1 MTQVDLGQGAL
12 VSGAGKTT
20 FRGIVDLLIMDHDTG
35 PLVYA
40 TTRAGGEG
48 ITVHGVAN
56 GRFAQADHV
65 AFTGDDIAGAVTR
78 LVPLELGTASWMA
91 VTGLDDRA
99 GLHGWAIDG
108 AIDGAGHLGS
118 KALQPGGATLP
129 ADLTFA
135 EQLTVRGQDF
145 LYTVEGGREIRRWSI
160 DEAGQISGGS
170 GQNSQ
175 LSAYHGGLVDM
186 DGFALN
192 GAGHLLA
199 LSGGEVQLGSYSP
212 SRDGRLRMRDQV
224 EQADGIGI
232 SQPSALEVAE
242 LAGRYYAIVAARGSS
257 SLSVIEVAA
266 DGTLIPRDH
275 LLDSTET
282 RFGTAAHIAVAAR
295 GDQVFVAAAG
305 SEPGLSLFQL
315 LPGGRLLHLDTLAD
329 HAGITLADISA
340 LDMLARADGSLGIAV
355 ASETEAGVT
364 WLDVATG
371 PQGQLIL
378 GGTGSNDLQGTDRD
392 DLISGG
398 DAGETLSGG
407 QGDDILSDGAGSDR
421 LTGGK
426 GRDIFVMTG
435 DGERDII
442 HDFDP
447 EADSLDLSDWTFL
460 RSAAQLTVLT
470 KSYGADI
477 LFGDEVLQLETVGRT
492 SLDQGEIQSLNLL
505 NVDRLSPEWMARI
518 TAPRDDTSGTDGPD
532 TLVGGGDADH
542 LEGGKGDDRLEA
554 GDGDDTLDGGTGA
567 DTLVGGAG
575 NDMHIVTD
583 AGDVV
588 IEGKEEGGADHVFS
602 AVDFNMAGIYVE
614 HLTLTGTGNT
624 MGIGNGL
631 INVLTG
637 NSGNNTLDGAGGPD
651 TLIGGLGDDFYVT
664 RTPYEIVI
672 ENPGEGI
679 DWIRSYDTIWLPHN
693 VEHMELRGGT
703 SDFNGVGNDFDNI
716 MLGNDGRNV
725 LVAHAGD
732 DTLDGRGG
740 ADRLE
745 GGPGSDFYV
754 VDNPGDI
761 VLESGRHA
769 GHDIVRSSIDYI
781 MSKTAD
787 IEEIR
792 LTGDARIGIA
802 NNMENIVIGNSRDN
816 IIDGGG
822 NNDVMEGGNGNDLY
836 IVNAPVD
843 VVIEAKDGGTD
854 TIRAYRSLKLP
865 DNVEN
870 LEMRSSNP
878 FTAVGNTLDNVLSAT
893 SGNNTLIGREGNDTL
908 YGLDGADTFVFD
920 RAPGADN
927 FDSLP
932 DFDRGEGDQIW
943 LRSTLA
949 GDLAPGALSGR
960 AFHLGSAAADA
971 ADRLIYDQKSGV
983 LWFDPDGTGAQQAV
997 ALADLHGAA
1006 LSAADILIV

>member
-1 MTQVDLGQGAL
+1 MDMTQVDLGQGAL

-20 FRGIVDLLIMDHDTG
+20 SRGIVDLLIMDHDTG

-56 GRFAQADHV
+56 GRFAQVDHV

-242 LAGRYYAIVAARGSS
+242 LAGRNYAIVAARGSS

-282 RFGTAAHIAVAAR
+282 RFGTAAHVAVAAR

-371 PQGQLIL
+371 PQGVMRL
-378 GGTGSNDLQGTDRD
+378 GSDVATDLAGTNRD
-392 DLISGG
+392 DLLAGG
-398 DAGETLSGG
+398 AGAETLRGGNGDDVLMDGAGADRLSGG
-407 QGDDILSDGAGSDR
+407 AGADV
-421 LTGGK
+421 
-426 GRDIFVMTG
+426 FVMAA
-435 DGERDII
+435 DGVMDII
-442 HDFDP
+442 TDFNPAIDR
-447 EADSLDLSDWTFL
+447 LDLSNWTFL
-460 RSAAQLTVLT
+460 RSPSQLTVLPT
-470 KSYGADI
+470 GYGAE
-477 LFGDEVLQLETVGRT
+477 LAFGEELLRLESTDGSSFDAALIR
-492 SLDQGEIQSLNLL
+492 SLSLLDG
-505 NVDRLSPEWMARI
+505 DRLLPGWFQAFEEMVA
-518 TAPRDDTSGTDGPD
+518 
-532 TLVGGGDADH
+532 
-542 LEGGKGDDRLEA
+542 
-554 GDGDDTLDGGTGA
+554 A
-567 DTLVGGAG
+567 DTGSDASETLTGSKARDVLTAGAG
-575 NDMHIVTD
+575 NDTIL
-583 AGDVV
+583 ASGGDDM
-588 IEGKEEGGADHVFS
+588 IDGGAGADVMNGGPGSDHYRVDDLDDQVVES
-602 AVDFNMAGIYVE
+602 RRWEGHDSVESSVDFWMGRAHIE
-614 HLTLTGTGNT
+614 DLELTGQADIR
-624 MGIGNGL
+624 GIGNGL
-631 INVLTG
+631 ENVIRG
-637 NSGNNTLDGAGGPD
+637 NSGSNILDGGKNND
-651 TLIGGLGDDFYVT
+651 TLIGGDGDDIYHIRAPGDRAVEQAGGGIDTVKAFRAHALDAHVERLYLQT
-664 RTPYEIVI
+664 LR
-672 ENPGEGI
+672 NAAGEG
-679 DWIRSYDTIWLPHN
+679 
-693 VEHMELRGGT
+693 VAGV
-703 SDFNGVGNDFDNI
+703 NGVGNGLDNTIVGNPFDNMI
-716 MLGNDGRNV
+716 
-725 LVAHAGD
+725 
-732 DTLDGRGG
+732 
-740 ADRLE
+740 
-745 GGPGSDFYV
+745 
-754 VDNPGDI
+754 
-761 VLESGRHA
+761 
-769 GHDIVRSSIDYI
+769 
-781 MSKTAD
+781 
-787 IEEIR
+787 
-792 LTGDARIGIA
+792 
-802 NNMENIVIGNSRDN
+802 
-816 IIDGGG
+816 
-822 NNDVMEGGNGNDLY
+822 
-836 IVNAPVD
+836 
-843 VVIEAKDGGTD
+843 
-854 TIRAYRSLKLP
+854 
-865 DNVEN
+865 
-870 LEMRSSNP
+870 
-878 FTAVGNTLDNVLSAT
+878 
-893 SGNNTLIGREGNDTL
+893 IGREGRDTL
-908 YGLDGADTFVFD
+908 KGQGGADSFVFD
-920 RAPGADN
+920 RAIGPNNIDRIIDFTPGEDEIWIKAGLVGLGKGPLALGN
-927 FDSLP
+927 FRQNSVALDGNDHLLY
-932 DFDRGEGDQIW
+932 DR
-943 LRSTLA
+943 S
-949 GDLAPGALSGR
+949 
-960 AFHLGSAAADA
+960 
-971 ADRLIYDQKSGV
+971 SGV
-983 LWFDPDGTGAQQAV
+983 LRVDLDGKGGAAAHVIMTLDGTP
-997 ALADLHGAA
+997 DLT
-1006 LSAADILIV
+1006 AADIFLV